1 MACPWTDSLIFH
13 IFVRA
18 KTTVILEAAF
28 QIDNKER
35 HFQKKMWSP
44 HNQIQTLFNHLSETE
59 KVFERSLRQG
69 NLLNIA
75 SRGNRGVKDE
85 KTIEQAWTAKTG
97 YWTLY
102 VLKRYHLF
110 PRLHLSSLE
119 NRFPGTICGRSTT
132 RCLYLMLSGSQLPFM
147 QVLLVIPV
155 SFFQAKSFG
164 RNYKRLLSIQ
174 QAYLLQHWSIY
185 WNIYLLWD
193 SLWGEMHPTCI
204 FYCWSSIM
212 IRDLHTRGSGKLCKI
227 LEVHCLVPWSNLRIF
242 FTLFHLLRSW
252 PTVCWVLTGMA
263 LSFCN
268 KASLNLFFSCNCFP
282 NVALNYIA

>member
-1 MACPWTDSLIFH
+1 MEALFVLSSALATDLSQEGNRINFGDWSIPTTQPRQFLAWESNRISLHLHFSFYHKQMACPWTDSLIFH

-28 QIDNKER
+28 QIDNKG
-35 HFQKKMWSP
+35 HFQKKFYR

-59 KVFERSLRQG
+59 KVLERSLRQG

-155 SFFQAKSFG
+155 SFFQAKSSG
-164 RNYKRLLSIQ
+164 RNYKRLLNIQ

-185 WNIYLLWD
+185 RNIYLLWD

-212 IRDLHTRGSGKLCKI
+212 IRDLHNKGK
-227 LEVHCLVPWSNLRIF
+227 RQ
-242 FTLFHLLRSW
+242 
-252 PTVCWVLTGMA
+252 A
-263 LSFCN
+263 L
-268 KASLNLFFSCNCFP
+268 
-282 NVALNYIA
+282 